1 MPKPLRVLI
10 LEDVEAD
17 AELLL
22 HELRR
27 NDFEPDWQRVET
39 EADFLVHLRPG
50 LDVILADHTLPQ
62 FDALRAL
69 QRLKERGLDVPFILV
84 TGTLGDE
91 KAVECIK
98 QGAADYILKD
108 RMARLGPAIEQA
120 MEQRRLRLESVQALE
135 ELRRTDAML
144 QALIQA
150 SPLAIVVID
159 RACQVLVWNATA
171 EKLFGWKSETVVGR
185 MLPIIPPD
193 QRAVFFTDVAAEFEG
208 EQRSGL
214 EVLRLHQDGS
224 LVAVTLWT
232 SPLRNAQGEIVSS
245 LGMFADATRRRQ
257 LEQQFQQAQK
267 MESIGRL
274 AGGVAHDF
282 NNLLTVISGFSEM
295 MLGSLPENTLA
306 GRGIR
311 EIRKAS
317 ERAALLTRQLLA
329 FSRREIIAPVDLDP
343 NALVRDMDKMLRR
356 LIGEDIDL
364 ICVLDP
370 ALAPVRADP
379 GQFEQIL
386 MNLTINAR
394 DAMPQ
399 GGQITV
405 QSRNVPASEI
415 TSLGRKLPASDYV
428 LFAVSDTG
436 TGMSAEVRA
445 HIFEPFFTTKEPGKG
460 TGLGLATVYG
470 IVTQNQGFI
479 EVDSA
484 PGKGSTFRIY
494 WPAARNIQPLR
505 KSDPSATRTAQGT
518 ETILLAEDEEGVRQF
533 AALVLK
539 ASGYEVL
546 EARNGSEALE
556 IVRQHAKP
564 IHLLLTDVVMPRLN
578 GQQLAEQ
585 SAPIRPEMRVV
596 FITGYTDD
604 SLVRHELTK
613 AGVALVQK
621 PFSPSE
627 LARKIREVLDQP
639 K

>member
-10 LEDVEAD
+10 LEDVDAD

-22 HELRR
+22 YELNR
-27 NDFEPDWQRVET
+27 NGFEPDWQRVDS
-39 EADFLVHLRPG
+39 EADFLAHLRPG

-69 QRLKERGLDVPFILV
+69 HCLKERGLDVPFILV

-120 MEQRRLRLESVQALE
+120 MEQRRLRLESAQALE

-159 RACQVLVWNATA
+159 RACQVVVWNATA
-171 EKLFGWKSETVVGR
+171 ERLFGWKSEEVIGQ
-185 MLPIIPPD
+185 MLPIIPAD
-193 QRAVFFTDVAAEFEG
+193 QRATFFADVASEFAG
-208 EQRSGL
+208 EQRNNL
-214 EVLRLHQDGS
+214 EVLRLHKNGA
-224 LVAVTLWT
+224 LVDVTLWT
-232 SPLRNAQGEIVSS
+232 APLRNSQGEIVST

-370 ALAPVRADP
+370 SLAPVRADP

-405 QSRNVPASEI
+405 QSRNVPAAEI
-415 TSLGRKLPASDYV
+415 TALGRKPPASDYV
-428 LFAVSDTG
+428 LFSVADAG
-436 TGMSAEVRA
+436 TGMSAEVKA

-479 EVDSA
+479 EVDSE
-484 PGKGSTFRIY
+484 PGLGSTFRIY
-494 WPAARNIQPLR
+494 WPAAGIIQPLR
-505 KSDPSATRTAQGT
+505 KSDPSAARTAQGT
-518 ETILLAEDEEGVRQF
+518 ETILLAEDEEGVRQL

-539 ASGYEVL
+539 SSGYEVL
-546 EARNGSEALE
+546 EARNGSDALD
-556 IVRQHAKP
+556 IVRQHPRP

-585 SAPIRPEMRVV
+585 SAKIRPEMRVI

-613 AGVALVQK
+613 AGVTLVQK
-621 PFSPSE
+621 PFSPTE
-627 LARKIREVLDQP
+627 LVRKIREVLDQP
-639 K
+639 T